1 MASKRILMVLTSHAR
16 MGDSGKATGLWA
28 EEFAEPYY
36 LFTEAGHTVEIA
48 TPAGGQVPFD
58 PNSLKPRGENGGAV
72 DRMLGDSAVMA
83 RLATTA
89 QTRAFSAADF
99 DAIFLP
105 GGHGTMWD
113 LPADVAL
120 AQLLQDAAASGGI
133 VAAVC
138 HGPAGLVSAR
148 GADGRPLVAG
158 RKVSAFTDEEE
169 AAAGLQAIVPFALE
183 TRLRELGAV
192 IDKAAPWQAHAVRDG
207 FLVTGQNPQSS
218 RLVAEKTLE
227 ALGA

>member
-1 MASKRILMVLTSHAR
+1 MSTKRILMVLTSHAR

-36 LFTEAGHTVEIA
+36 LFTDAGHTVEIA

-58 PNSLKPRGENGGAV
+58 PNSLKPQGENGGAV
-72 DRMLGDSAVMA
+72 DRMLADRVVME
-83 RLATTA
+83 RLAATARTTQFKA
-89 QTRAFSAADF
+89 SDF

-113 LPADVAL
+113 LPADAAL
-120 AQLLQDAAASGGI
+120 AQLLQDAAGSGRI

-138 HGPAGLVSAR
+138 HGPAGLVA
-148 GADGRPLVAG
+148 AQDKNGRPLVAG

-169 AAAGLQAIVPFALE
+169 AAVGLQSVVPFALE
-183 TRLRELGAV
+183 TRLRELGAE
-192 IDKAAPWQAHAVRDG
+192 IDKVAPWQAHAVRDG
-207 FLVTGQNPQSS
+207 FLITGQNPQSS

-227 ALGA
+227 ALG